1 MDFTPNSS
9 NETLRLK
16 ALDSYSILDTFSD
29 RDYDNLT
36 AIASEVCNIPI
47 SLISLV
53 DDQRQWFKSHHGLP
67 VDETPKEYSFCA
79 HAIQQPDQLFVVPDA
94 RKDKRFLENPLV
106 TGDPYIVFY
115 AGVPLVTEEGM
126 PLGTLCVIDKKP
138 RRLTKNQKKALE
150 ALSNQVMKL
159 LELRKSKYELRKAN
173 EQLEE
178 KNKMLEGFA
187 EVAAG
192 DIQSPLRNIANSYAT
207 FQKEYSQQLDNA
219 GVQLLSSMENSTA
232 QLSSMVDGILQN
244 AKTDY
249 VKRREKENVSS
260 AEIQQKLVGVYPKSG
275 DYTIEF
281 SFKAEELYIN
291 MGAVLQLLLNLIS
304 NAIRYSDKAVAQ
316 VEVGVRE
323 DERFYE
329 FFVSDDGPG
338 IDDLDYE
345 RIFEIFTVLNR
356 VDRYGEYGVGLGLAN
371 AKKLVEESGG
381 DITVDSELGKGTIF
395 TFSLPK

>member
-260 AEIQQKLVGVYPKSG
+260 AEIQQKLVEVYPKSG

-281 SFKAEELYIN
+281 SFKAEELHIN
-291 MGAVLQLLLNLIS
+291 KGAVLQLLLNLIS